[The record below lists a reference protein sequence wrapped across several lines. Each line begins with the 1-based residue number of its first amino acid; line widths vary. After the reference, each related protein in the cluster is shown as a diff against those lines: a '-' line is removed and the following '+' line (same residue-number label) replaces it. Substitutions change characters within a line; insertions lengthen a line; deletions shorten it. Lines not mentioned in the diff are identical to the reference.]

1 MSRVASRTFCCCI
14 PVRAGV
20 IIISLLG
27 LGGGAVITAG
37 GIINIKHSHGSK
49 AAAIAQIV
57 VYLILAIVSLF
68 GFIGAV
74 SRRLAFIR
82 AYLSMLIIHLLLSM
96 GLGIFAIIRNFKAA
110 PKYYADCI
118 MGPNGVPS
126 QSPSVINTCTN
137 GTTLL
142 KGLMIA
148 IFVSVWLLETWA
160 CVIVVNYSK
169 QLAEEDR
176 ANLVK
181 DTESW

>member
-20 IIISLLG
+20 ILISLLG
-27 LGGGAVITAG
+27 MGGGGVIAVG
-37 GIINIKHSHGSK
+37 GILNVKHAHGSK

-57 VYLILAIVSLF
+57 IYLILAIISLF
-68 GFIGAV
+68 GFIGAIT
-74 SRRLAFIR
+74 RRLGFIR
-82 AYLSMLIIHLLLSM
+82 AYLSMLIVHMLLSL
-96 GLGIFAIIRNFKAA
+96 GLGIFAIIRNFKDA

-118 MGPNGVPS
+118 KGPDGVPS
-126 QSPSVINTCTN
+126 QQASVINTCTN

-142 KGLMIA
+142 KSLMIA
-148 IFVSVWLLETWA
+148 IFVVIWLLETWA
-160 CVIVVNYSK
+160 CFIVGNYTK

-176 ANLVK
+176 ENLVK